1 MQPAQAAALLGREI
15 DTGFAAAFS
24 DLASSRA
31 LVVDRIVA
39 RVGALP
45 STSGDEQGTSP
56 DWTLVPWAA
65 EVVLVPGTPVVDAV
79 DAVGGDGDGD
89 DPWSP
94 GPEPEGSERIR
105 RTIAALSTR
114 KIRGVGDGWA
124 ATFARWD
131 LPTIG
136 DLAAEDPGVI
146 VRRAQNLAA
155 VVLPLLAR
163 ARDLTE
169 PWPRVPAAL
178 TGRTITQVAYS
189 TPSLD
194 DLAQHQ
200 LRAHCLRILGAL
212 DAAQAARLV
221 L

>member
-45 STSGDEQGTSP
+45 AEFGDEQGTSP
-56 DWTLVPWAA
+56 NWALVPWAA
-65 EVVLVPGTPVVDAV
+65 EVVLAPGTPVVGAGV
-79 DAVGGDGDGD
+79 GGGDGQGD
-89 DPWSP
+89 EPGPS

-105 RTIAALSTR
+105 RTISGLSTR
-114 KIRGVGDGWA
+114 KIRGVGDAWA
-124 ATFARWD
+124 ATFASWD

-136 DLAAEDPGVI
+136 DLAAEDPGEVL
-146 VRRAQNLAA
+146 RRARNVAA

-169 PWPRVPAAL
+169 PWPPIPAAL
-178 TGRTITQVAYS
+178 TGRTITQVAHA
-189 TPSLD
+189 TPALD

-200 LRAHCLRILGAL
+200 LRAHCLRVLGAL